1 MRKTKHFT
9 LSAAL
14 LVLAAGVPFAGTAI
28 AQPHPP
34 MPPGMPAPFM
44 PGDLHV
50 RIVPQARPALRHE
63 VRIERPSRNHV
74 WQGGYWHHTGT
85 DWNWNDG
92 RWAERPQGQ
101 RHARWIG
108 ARYQRVQGGYRYIP
122 AHWSH
127 ERVIYN

>member
-1 MRKTKHFT
+1 MRKNQHFT

-50 RIVPQARPALRHE
+50 RIVTNAPPARQHE
-63 VRIERPSRNHV
+63 VRTARPGPNQV
-74 WQGGYWHHTGT
+74 WQGGYWHHTGSEWS
-85 DWNWNDG
+85 WNNG
-92 RWAERPQGQ
+92 NWAEPPQA
-101 RHARWIG
+101 HARWV
-108 ARYQRVQGGYRYIP
+108 APRYQKVKGGTRYSP
-122 AHWSH
+122 GHWSH
-127 ERVIYN
+127 EHLIN